1 MKRLMKAELY
11 KFGHEKSV
19 WIISTVL
26 IACACISIFT
36 QVYASAENAFTNLG
50 KDVMVLYLACA
61 IYAGVSFADEFTN
74 RTIIHIIAHGY
85 SRMQFLMAK
94 LIHYLLGC
102 LLIILAYLPISTGIA
117 AAVLGTSTPAS
128 VFIGHILCN
137 ILRGLPFYF
146 VMTMVFFFFVIVT
159 RKGALAIAG
168 SVSSAILFVVFTNKA
183 YSAQAFPEQSWLR
196 LLPNI
201 QLSMLY
207 DGSLIFTDYLIA
219 VALSVISSITIFT
232 VCIAIIRK
240 TEL

>member
-1 MKRLMKAELY
+1 
-11 KFGHEKSV
+11 
-19 WIISTVL
+19 
-26 IACACISIFT
+26 
-36 QVYASAENAFTNLG
+36 
-50 KDVMVLYLACA
+50 
-61 IYAGVSFADEFTN
+61 
-74 RTIIHIIAHGY
+74 
-85 SRMQFLMAK
+85 
-94 LIHYLLGC
+94 
-102 LLIILAYLPISTGIA
+102 
-117 AAVLGTSTPAS
+117 
-128 VFIGHILCN
+128 
-137 ILRGLPFYF
+137 
-146 VMTMVFFFFVIVT
+146 MTMVFFFFVIVT

>member
-19 WIISTVL
+19 WIISAVL

-61 IYAGVSFADEFTN
+61 IYAGVSFADEFNN

-102 LLIILAYLPISTGIA
+102 LLIS
-117 AAVLGTSTPAS
+117 
-128 VFIGHILCN
+128 
-137 ILRGLPFYF
+137 
-146 VMTMVFFFFVIVT
+146 
-159 RKGALAIAG
+159 
-168 SVSSAILFVVFTNKA
+168 
-183 YSAQAFPEQSWLR
+183 
-196 LLPNI
+196 
-201 QLSMLY
+201 
-207 DGSLIFTDYLIA
+207 
-219 VALSVISSITIFT
+219 
-232 VCIAIIRK
+232 
-240 TEL
+240 

>member
-19 WIISTVL
+19 WIISAVL

-61 IYAGVSFADEFTN
+61 IYAGVSFADEFNN

-102 LLIILAYLPISTGIA
+102 LLIILAYLTISTGIA
-117 AAVLGTSTPAS
+117 AAVFRNKNPSSGFL
-128 VFIGHILCN
+128 GHILYKKF
-137 ILRGLPFYF
+137 RGLYFYF
-146 VMTMVFFFFVIVT
+146 F
-159 RKGALAIAG
+159 L
-168 SVSSAILFVVFTNKA
+168 
-183 YSAQAFPEQSWLR
+183 
-196 LLPNI
+196 
-201 QLSMLY
+201 
-207 DGSLIFTDYLIA
+207 
-219 VALSVISSITIFT
+219 
-232 VCIAIIRK
+232 
-240 TEL
+240 